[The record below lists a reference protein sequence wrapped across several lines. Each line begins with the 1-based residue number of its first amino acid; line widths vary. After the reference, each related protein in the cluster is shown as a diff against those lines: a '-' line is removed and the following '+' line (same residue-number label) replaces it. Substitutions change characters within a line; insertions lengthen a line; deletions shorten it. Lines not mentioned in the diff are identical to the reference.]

1 MVFET
6 IAFPGQTTSAPGRHF
21 FTGLRIMVSNPWRA
35 IITFVWYHVM
45 KNKMDNPPSGQGTIE
60 GGMAEQP
67 YWVRGYIRKD

>member
-1 MVFET
+1 
-6 IAFPGQTTSAPGRHF
+6 
-21 FTGLRIMVSNPWRA
+21 MVSNPWRA